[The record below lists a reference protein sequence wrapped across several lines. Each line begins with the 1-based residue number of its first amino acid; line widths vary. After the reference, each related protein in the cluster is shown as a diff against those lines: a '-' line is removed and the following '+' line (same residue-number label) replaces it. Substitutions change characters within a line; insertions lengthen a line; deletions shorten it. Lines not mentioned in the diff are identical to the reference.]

1 LHRRKA
7 EKRVEEAISSIENG
21 PTIHPSCAILHGN
34 DKTPDPITPVTM
46 CATAVHRVP
55 NIKIHKH
62 NIIYYIYQFHFN
74 IIIALFNYK
83 YKKQQQLIN
92 INMVLYYVTIE
103 TC

>member
-46 CATAVHRVP
+46 CATAVHTVP

-62 NIIYYIYQFHFN
+62 NNIIYYIYQFHF
-74 IIIALFNYK
+74 IIIITLFNYK
-83 YKKQQQLIN
+83 YKKQQSTSTW
-92 INMVLYYVTIE
+92 YYTM
-103 TC
+103 